1 MGHSDIACLTQTKG
15 CGNIVTF
22 FFLNMVSMVHVEP
35 VESEQ
40 NIHFQEKLAV
50 QSLPLFSLSSW
61 WLFAIHVKNMLV
73 KLGHSPKTLGDK
85 KIFDQPPPRLRI
97 PHKNKTDLPHI
108 DNLYTQLLS
117 RLDNNGH
124 VSGFAIHLLLLKTDG
139 LLHL

>member
-1 MGHSDIACLTQTKG
+1 
-15 CGNIVTF
+15 
-22 FFLNMVSMVHVEP
+22 MVHVEP

-85 KIFDQPPPRLRI
+85 KIFNQPPPRLRI
-97 PHKNKTDLPHI
+97 PHKNQTDLPYI
-108 DNLYTQLLS
+108 DNLDTQLLS
-117 RLDNNGH
+117 KLDNHGH
-124 VSGFAIHLLLLKTDG
+124 VSGFAIHLLLLKN
-139 LLHL
+139 